1 MSIPANLLYTQDHEW
16 ARIEADG
23 TVTIGITD
31 FAQNSLGG
39 IVYVELPAEG
49 DTVSAG
55 QSIGQIE
62 STKSV
67 SELYAPISG
76 EVVETNS
83 ELDSQPDLLNAEPY
97 QKGWMVRMQPSNKS
111 ELDALLTAAAYETHV
126 AESAEH

>member
-1 MSIPANLLYTQDHEW
+1 MSIPANLLYTRDHEW

-67 SELYAPISG
+67 SELYAPIGG
-76 EVVETNS
+76 EVVETNA

-97 QKGWMVRMQPSNKS
+97 QKGWMVRLQPGDKA
-111 ELDALLTAAAYETHV
+111 ELDGLMTAAAYETHV